1 MHTYILIRC
10 KWGELVDLEVTC
22 HSRGMGSHMK
32 WIFVF
37 LFPFFQRWSRDPAP
51 DLLKYLILIYW
62 TNGTTIRDD
71 WQWNRRLAYI
81 RAWLLIVMSPEKRW
95 MIWKAGIIA
104 EWSYALTL
112 GMRRNVMQSISSHFS
127 SVFRC
132 FAFDFGFYSLNCSAW
147 LHHPVS
153 HHFIIQLINLTK
165 PNLKFSVANF
175 IGQIK
180 INSDDEIN
188 SLIYGWWF
196 WINDNLES
204 CLGQAYI
211 KLTWNPVLSI
221 WSEI

>member
-1 MHTYILIRC
+1 MHAYILIRC

-132 FAFDFGFYSLNCSAW
+132 FAFDFGFLFAKLLSLASSPCVPSFYYPANKPDQTQSK
-147 LHHPVS
+147 
-153 HHFIIQLINLTK
+153 IQCCQFHRTNQ
-165 PNLKFSVANF
+165 N
-175 IGQIK
+175 
-180 INSDDEIN
+180 
-188 SLIYGWWF
+188 
-196 WINDNLES
+196 
-204 CLGQAYI
+204 
-211 KLTWNPVLSI
+211 
-221 WSEI
+221 